1 VQNFDVVGVGGGEG
15 GEAQGGDEQ
24 GGKEDEYLPP
34 STHGNLSSG

>member
-1 VQNFDVVGVGGGEG
+1 VGGGEG

-24 GGKEDEYLPP
+24 GGKEDERLPP